1 MPGRLWRRGVMGL
14 VGTYA
19 VGSLHCTR
27 KTYWR
32 RSRRRERETP
42 RGRSRPPA
50 AVHNYSRY
58 IFLMINT
65 KWFRVAS
72 LFLAWN
78 GVVIVVAARGAE
90 KPNIVFIMADDLGNA
105 DLGYRGGEIKTPNI
119 DKLATTGVRC
129 ESFYGMPV
137 CTPSRAALMT
147 GRYPIRHGLQTLV
160 IFPSHG
166 YGLPTD
172 ERTLPQ
178 ALKDGR
184 LPDLH
189 GRQVASRPRRP
200 EILAAEPRL
209 RPLLRQSGRRGG
221 LFHQGARRR
230 DRLAAQRRVP
240 QGGRVLHDPD
250 RQRSG
255 QADRRPGPGEAVLP
269 LLRLAGPPRAFSGA
283 QGVQRPLRLD
293 PG

>member
-1 MPGRLWRRGVMGL
+1 MGPRRLAIPRMERRRDRRRGPRGGPSRTSSSSWPTTSAMP
-14 VGTYA
+14 TSA
-19 VGSLHCTR
+19 TAAA
-27 KTYWR
+27 
-32 RSRRRERETP
+32 RSRRRIST
-42 RGRSRPPA
+42 SSPP
-50 AVHNYSRY
+50 
-58 IFLMINT
+58 
-65 KWFRVAS
+65 
-72 LFLAWN
+72 
-78 GVVIVVAARGAE
+78 
-90 KPNIVFIMADDLGNA
+90 
-105 DLGYRGGEIKTPNI
+105 
-119 DKLATTGVRC
+119 TGVRC

-189 GRQVASRPRRP
+189 GRQVASRPCRP
-200 EILAAEPRL
+200 EVLAAEPRL
-209 RPLLRQSGRRGG
+209 RPLLRQPRRRGR
-221 LFHQGARRR
+221 LLHQGARRP
-230 DRLAAQRRVP
+230 DRLAAQRQVP
-240 QGGRVLHDPD
+240 QGGRVLHDPH

-255 QADRRPGPGEAVLP
+255 QADRSPGPDEAVLP
-269 LLRLAGPPRAFSGA
+269 LLRLAGPPRALSGA